1 MCYTKDGALILTE
14 KFKFTKSSLNL
25 LARPLRTRVYWDE
38 SLPNFGLRIQPTGKI
53 TFFVQTRY
61 QRKPAKA
68 TVGYYPLMSPEEARR
83 EALVHI
89 NALRLGQHQ
98 SQVPKNSNA
107 TLGDVLTSYIE
118 VLDREGKTDT
128 ANVRGTIHKHVR
140 DRHPKLWRT
149 AAVGI
154 SNTDCVTIIRC
165 LIEDNKLRTAERL
178 RAYLHAAFEKVT
190 KADPNSGSGVP
201 MLSMANPAKMVP
213 VKNANRPRTRH
224 LSKTELKSVWLHANQ
239 MPSPDREL
247 ICLHL
252 LLGGQRQAQEA
263 RCLTTDIKMFS
274 LEPDSAPVAVI
285 EIWDRKGRSAPAGGR
300 QHLIPLL
307 PAAEQLVNTLTP
319 VGPHIFSSDGGVTP
333 IHNDRINRICR
344 RLNAQMRT
352 LGQLEGEKFTAGDL
366 RRTVETLLAQLGVSV
381 EHRGHLQ
388 SHGISGV
395 QARHYDRYDYLLPK
409 YRALEKFQSLTFDNN
424 TVSARFNTSRSS

>member
-1 MCYTKDGALILTE
+1 MRYTKDGALILMN

-25 LARPLRTRVYWDE
+25 LEHPSHTRVYWDD

-89 NALRLGQHQ
+89 NALRQGQHP
-98 SQVPKNSNA
+98 SQVPKQSNS
-107 TLGDVLTSYIE
+107 TLGDVLTGYIE
-118 VLDREGKTDT
+118 VLLREGKTDT

-140 DRHPKLWRT
+140 DRHQKLWRK
-149 AAVGI
+149 AAVEI
-154 SNTDCVTIIRC
+154 SNADCVSIIRC
-165 LIEDNKLRTAERL
+165 LIEEKKLRTAERL
-178 RAYLHAAFEKVT
+178 RAYLHAAFERVT
-190 KADPNSGSGVP
+190 KADPNSGTGVP
-201 MLSMANPAKMVP
+201 MLDIANPAKMVP
-213 VKNANRPRTRH
+213 VKDANRPRTRH
-224 LSKTELKSVWLHANQ
+224 LSETELKSFWILANQ
-239 MPSPDREL
+239 MPSPDRDL
-247 ICLHL
+247 VCLHL
-252 LLGGQRQAQEA
+252 LMGGQRQAQEV
-263 RCLTTDIKMFS
+263 RCLTSDITAFS
-274 LEPDSAPVAVI
+274 LETDSEPVAVL
-285 EIWDRKGRSAPAGGR
+285 EIRDRKGRSAPSGGR

-307 PAAEQLVNTLTP
+307 PQAEQIVKNLTP
-319 VGPHIFSSDGGVTP
+319 HGPHIFSSDGGVTP

-344 RLNAQMRT
+344 RLNSQMQT
-352 LGQLEGEKFTAGDL
+352 LGQLEGERFTAGDL
-366 RRTVETLLAQLGVSV
+366 RRTVETLLARLGVSI

-409 YRALEKFQSLTFDNN
+409 YRALEKFQSLLSD
-424 TVSARFNTSRSS
+424 

>member
-1 MCYTKDGALILTE
+1 MRYTKDGALILIN

-25 LARPLRTRVYWDE
+25 LEHPSHTRVYWDD

-53 TFFVQTRY
+53 TFFAQTRY

-83 EALVHI
+83 EALAHI
-89 NALRLGQHQ
+89 NALRQGRHP
-98 SQVPKNSNA
+98 SQVPKQSNS
-107 TLGDVLTSYIE
+107 TLGDVLTGYIE
-118 VLDREGKTDT
+118 VLLREGKTDT

-140 DRHPKLWRT
+140 DRHQKLWRT
-149 AAVGI
+149 PAVEI
-154 SNTDCVTIIRC
+154 SNTDCVSIIRC
-165 LIEDNKLRTAERL
+165 LIEEKKLRTAERL
-178 RAYLHAAFEKVT
+178 RAYLHAAFERVT

-201 MLSMANPAKMVP
+201 MLDIANPAKMVP
-213 VKNANRPRTRH
+213 VKDANRARTRY
-224 LSKTELKSVWLHANQ
+224 LSEAELKSFWILANQ
-239 MPSPDREL
+239 MPTPDRDL

-252 LLGGQRQAQEA
+252 LLGGQRQAQEV
-263 RCLTTDIKMFS
+263 RCLTSDITAFS
-274 LEPDSAPVAVI
+274 LETDSEPLAVL
-285 EIWDRKGRSAPAGGR
+285 EIRDRKGRSAPSGGR

-307 PAAEQLVNTLTP
+307 PQAEQILKNLTP
-319 VGPHIFSSDGGVTP
+319 YGPHIFSSDGGVTP

-344 RLNAQMRT
+344 RLNAQMQT
-352 LGQLEGEKFTAGDL
+352 LGQLEGERFTAGDL
-366 RRTVETLLAQLGVSV
+366 RRTVETLLARLGVSI

-409 YRALEKFQSLTFDNN
+409 YRALEKFQSLLG
-424 TVSARFNTSRSS
+424 A